1 MLIVTP
7 PEAAPCRCGG
17 QVGGTDIRQCT
28 EVCGTSDLE
37 IGWAYMKQVE
47 IGGDDRSTHPNG
59 LGLSGRP
66 VSIREMR

>member
-7 PEAAPCRCGG
+7 ARRTASTPQRSPRSAVSPGMK
-17 QVGGTDIRQCT
+17 
-28 EVCGTSDLE
+28 EVCRTADLE
-37 IGWAYMKQVE
+37 IEWGYVKRVAIV
-47 IGGDDRSTHPNG
+47 GDDRSTHPNG